1 MKKES
6 NFNRTRLL
14 GIGLLAIGFLI
25 GLSAE
30 YSFDKREQVISE
42 RVVPKDLAL
51 ITFSNISWENKP
63 KITCYVP
70 NGEEPKVFRNGTIYF
85 DYKGLKEIQRTDT
98 AILYAPKSFLIVP
111 DPYPGDIIWIE
122 NETQRYFNTYG
133 LCRVNPLTLTYIK
146 TVVYGNTTVF
156 QEKEW
161 CPLNI
166 RIDNFEPYEIEK
178 AIYRCFLKDGI

>member
-1 MKKES
+1 MKKKS
-6 NFNRTRLL
+6 YFIWSWLL
-14 GIGLLAIGFLI
+14 AIGLLAIGFLI
-25 GLSAE
+25 GLSV
-30 YSFDKREQVISE
+30 DKREQVISE

-85 DYKGLKEIQRTDT
+85 DYKGLKEIKRTDT
-98 AILYAPKSFLIVP
+98 AILYAPKSFAVVP
-111 DPYPGDIIWIE
+111 DPYPGDIIWLD
-122 NETQRYFNTYG
+122 NETQRYYNTYE
-133 LCRVNPLTLTYIK
+133 LCRVNLLILTYIK

-166 RIDNFEPYEIEK
+166 PLNEFEPYSIKNAIE
-178 AIYRCFLKDGI
+178 RCFLKDGI